1 MEDIT
6 QFKFAPSTQEVL
18 FAELLSRTHD
28 PERSWLEAGF
38 DDVGRTKNVKK
49 ALALAKKDKIQERLE
64 YEKQL
69 ILQKSNVSDADIIS
83 EVACIA
89 FSNMADFID
98 ENDEFIPL
106 HKLPRAVTAAVQSI
120 KRTETEYGVVT
131 ELKLA
136 PKTPALKMHVEM
148 HNLNERHTQAN
159 APKIVL
165 NLGNK
170 QVIESE

>member
-6 QFKFAPSTQEVL
+6 QFKYAPSTQEVL
-18 FAELLSRTHD
+18 FAELLSRTSD

-38 DDVGRTKNVKK
+38 DDLGSTKNIKK
-49 ALALAKKDKIQERLE
+49 SLSLAKTKKIQERLE

-89 FSNMADFID
+89 FSNIADFVD
-98 ENDEFIPL
+98 DNDEFIPL
-106 HKLPRAVTAAVQSI
+106 HKLSRSITAAVQSL
-120 KRTETEYGVVT
+120 KRTETEFGVVT

-170 QVIESE
+170 KELDS